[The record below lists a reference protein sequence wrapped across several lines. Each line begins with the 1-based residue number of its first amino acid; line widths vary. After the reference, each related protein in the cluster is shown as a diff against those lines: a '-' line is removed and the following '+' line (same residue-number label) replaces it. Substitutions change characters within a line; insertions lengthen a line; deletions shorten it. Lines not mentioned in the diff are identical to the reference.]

1 VDVPAPLER
10 KVGPFPLV
18 AWAGLIGGGAALGLV
33 LRKRMG
39 GKPKPTDD
47 NTLPDIS
54 DAEGSPTSAVASGT
68 AARGVVTVPAPSAG
82 APVAEPGVTTN
93 QAWGTKAV
101 RYLIDTGTDAA
112 LAQQAIGKFL
122 DGTGLTA
129 SEQALV
135 SKALT
140 GIGPTPEYA
149 PPITRAP
156 AEAPAAPPG
165 FTAEQPA
172 PAPAAA
178 VTPPGALVSH
188 DGDTVFWTDGTH
200 VEHVKDGNRS
210 IALWRNGAQ
219 VRGFAGALD
228 PNAPGAYP
236 VPLYMA
242 EAAIRSLQH
251 VGTPPPSWG
260 TW

>member
-18 AWAGLIGGGAALGLV
+18 AWVGLIGGGAALGLV

-39 GKPKPTDD
+39 GKAKPSDD

-54 DAEGSPTSAVASGT
+54 DAEGNPTSAVALGS
-68 AARGVVTVPAPSAG
+68 ASRGVVTVPAPAAG
-82 APVAEPGVTTN
+82 APVAEAGPTTN

-112 LAQQAIGKFL
+112 AAQQAIGKFL

-129 SEQALV
+129 AETALV

-149 PPITRAP
+149 PPISRAP
-156 AEAPAAPPG
+156 AEAPDAPPG
-165 FTAEQPA
+165 FTAPTPA
-172 PAPAAA
+172 PAPVQA

-188 DGDTVFWTDGTH
+188 DGDTVFFTDGTRI
-200 VEHVKDGNRS
+200 EHVKDGYRS
-210 IALWRNGAQ
+210 VALWR
-219 VRGFAGALD
+219 AGARVKSVVNEGT
-228 PNAPGAYP
+228 PNAYP
-236 VPLYMA
+236 EPLYMA

-251 VGTPPPSWG
+251 VGTPPPAWGSW
-260 TW
+260 